1 MLIHLIVH
9 GSFHVTAERLSS
21 CDRDCIASRNIY
33 SLGLCKESL
42 STCDLNHC
50 DILLSDD
57 SQIVKE
63 GKKLWLLRDIQPSC
77 LHWRRTA

>member
-9 GSFHVTAERLSS
+9 GCFHVTAERLRS

-33 SLGLCKESL
+33 PLDLYKESL
-42 STCDLNHC
+42 STCDLNRC

-77 LHWRRTA
+77 LHWRRTG